1 MLMRRQ
7 HLQKAALQGQ
17 LKCRDFGKILE
28 EEQLTP
34 DAQMKSK
41 AKEECNHDNK
51 DFRGSTGTTWKW
63 TCKDCG
69 RGVTVAKLPEG
80 NQRGR
85 PRRPAVPI
93 RHCLHRQAAAHLEI
107 RHCNDCM
114 EASCSLEP
122 TSPRLL
128 MVYRVEVAWAKNLM
142 GQHRPGRLKDQN
154 LVFYVNYARRRK
166 TEAEKTTSAATSRR
180 MEWRGHRRM
189 R

>member
-85 PRRPAVPI
+85 PRETMSRTSPARTPGSAGYTP
-93 RHCLHRQAAAHLEI
+93 LSA
-107 RHCNDCM
+107 
-114 EASCSLEP
+114 P
-122 TSPRLL
+122 TSSSSPGDPPLQSSHGSL
-128 MVYRVEVAWAKNLM
+128 MQSGAHK
-142 GQHRPGRLKDQN
+142 P
-154 LVFYVNYARRRK
+154 K
-166 TEAEKTTSAATSRR
+166 TFDGLSR
-180 MEWRGHRRM
+180 
-189 R
+189 